1 MMGWWARLTATAAV
15 AGTGLAVVSGAAGWS
30 TAHRVLAALALPPL
44 AALTA
49 TAWVSARRLLPASV
63 ASLVSFGLAALVTGR
78 APHLVFASIA
88 FAGTA
93 FVAASTF
100 RGPAGNQGPLRD
112 YVTLTK
118 PRIMSLLL
126 LTGGAGAFVGA
137 RGVPSWGAFAA
148 TMAGLALAC
157 GGASAL
163 NHYLDRDI
171 DKLMGARTEK
181 RPVASGRVPAE
192 RALEFG
198 LALSAFSFVLLD
210 SLVNLPTALLALAG
224 NLFYVLVYT
233 RWLKRSTP
241 QNIVIGGAAGAVPPL
256 VGFAGASGHL
266 GWAALVMFVVVF
278 VWTPPHFW
286 ALALMIKEH
295 YARANVPM
303 LPVARGDAET
313 ARQIVWYTLL
323 LIAVT
328 LAPVAFGTFGLVYGV
343 AALALGAL
351 FLWLAV
357 ELRRTME
364 RAAAVRLFHFSLLY
378 LALLFVAMA
387 LDMVV

>member
-1 MMGWWARLTATAAV
+1 MGSWARLTALAAV
-15 AGTGLAVVSGAAGWS
+15 AGTGLAVVSGAAGWG
-30 TAHRVLAALALPPL
+30 TAHRVLAAVALPPL
-44 AALTA
+44 AALA
-49 TAWVSARRLLPASV
+49 AIAWVSARRLLAPAL
-63 ASLVSFGLAALVTGR
+63 AALVLFGLAALLVGR
-78 APHLVFASIA
+78 DVHLVFASLA
-88 FAGTA
+88 FAATV
-93 FVAASTF
+93 FVAARTF
-100 RGPAGNQGPLRD
+100 QGHVEPSSWRD
-112 YVTLTK
+112 YLTLTK

-137 RGVPSWGAFAA
+137 SGVPAWGAFAA
-148 TMAGLALAC
+148 TMVGLALAC

-171 DKLMGARTEK
+171 DKLMGSRTEQ
-181 RPVASGRVPAE
+181 RPVASGRVLPE

-256 VGFAGASGHL
+256 VGYASASGHL

-295 YARANVPM
+295 YARAGVPM
-303 LPVARGDAET
+303 LPVAKGDRET
-313 ARQIVWYTLL
+313 ARQIVLYTGV

-328 LAPVAFGTFGLVYGV
+328 LAPAAFGVFGLAYGV
-343 AALALGAL
+343 SAAVLGAVFAWYAL
-351 FLWLAV
+351 

-364 RAAAVRLFHFSLLY
+364 RVAAVRLFHYSLLY

-387 LDMVV
+387 VDVSL